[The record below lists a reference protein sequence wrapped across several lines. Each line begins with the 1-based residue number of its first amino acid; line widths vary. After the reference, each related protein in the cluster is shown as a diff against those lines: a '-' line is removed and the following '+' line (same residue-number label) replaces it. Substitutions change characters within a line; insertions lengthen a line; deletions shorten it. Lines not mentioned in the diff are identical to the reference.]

1 MDYVHALH
9 TITDPTRYQILQ
21 LLLER
26 HYCVRAI
33 SKKLG
38 ISEPAVSQQM
48 KILKRIGIVSGT
60 KMGYH
65 MHYLVNTD
73 ILDQVFKQ
81 FSQDLNSVKSKENL
95 TTECICEYECGKKH
109 KIQWTRGN

>member
-1 MDYVHALH
+1 MDFIQALH
-9 TITDPTRYQILQ
+9 VITDPTRYQIIR
-21 LLLER
+21 LLMER

-48 KILKRIGIVSGT
+48 NILKKAGIITGS

-65 MHYLVNTD
+65 MHYLVNVD
-73 ILDQVFKQ
+73 FVKQ
-81 FSQDLNSVKSKENL
+81 IFEQFAKEINSVKPEKTL
-95 TTECICEYECGKKH
+95 TTECICEYECGRKH
-109 KIQWTRGN
+109 

>member
-1 MDYVHALH
+1 MEHIHALH
-9 TITDPTRYQILQ
+9 IITDPTRYQILK
-21 LLLER
+21 LLMER

-48 KILKRIGIVSGT
+48 NVLKSIGIVTGK

-65 MHYLVNTD
+65 MHYLVD
-73 ILDQVFKQ
+73 VDLLKQ
-81 FSQDLNSVKSKENL
+81 ITEQFTHEINSVKKAESL
-95 TTECICEYECGKKH
+95 TMECICDYECGRRH
-109 KIQWTRGN
+109 

>member
-1 MDYVHALH
+1 MDPITIVHI
-9 TITDPTRYQILQ
+9 ITDPTRYKILK
-21 LLLER
+21 LLMER
-26 HYCVRAI
+26 HYCVRAV

-48 KILKRIGIVSGT
+48 NLLKKAGVITGS

-73 ILDQVFKQ
+73 LVTDTIRQ
-81 FSQDLNSVKSKENL
+81 FTETFSTQQENGKEAL
-95 TTECICEYECGKKH
+95 ECSCEYECGKK
-109 KIQWTRGN
+109 Q

>member
-1 MDYVHALH
+1 MDPITILH
-9 TITDPTRYQILQ
+9 IITDPTRYRILE
-21 LLLER
+21 LLMER

-48 KILKRIGIVSGT
+48 NLLKKAGVITGT

-65 MHYLVNTD
+65 MHYLVNIDLVKET
-73 ILDQVFKQ
+73 INQ
-81 FSQDLNSVKSKENL
+81 FAQKFAVKSNMEAEA
-95 TTECICEYECGKKH
+95 TEFICEYECGKKH
-109 KIQWTRGN
+109 

>member
-1 MDYVHALH
+1 MDHIQALH
-9 TITDPTRYQILQ
+9 VITDPTRYQILR
-21 LLLER
+21 LLMER

-48 KILKRIGIVSGT
+48 NILKKAGIVTGS

-65 MHYLVNTD
+65 MHYLVNVD
-73 ILDQVFKQ
+73 FVKQ
-81 FSQDLNSVKSKENL
+81 IFELFTKEINSVKTEENL
-95 TTECICEYECGKKH
+95 TTECICEYECGRKH
-109 KIQWTRGN
+109 